1 MVKEKTMSDEK
12 KTEQVHDEEIEVIEP
27 EVTETVNE
35 EQHEEHGKKHK
46 HKDKVK
52 ELEESIKILEAEKVA
67 LKNDYF
73 KAYADAQNIKKRNQ
87 AEHEN
92 MKKYRIQSF
101 AVDILPAIDNLERS
115 IAAMEDKESP
125 LAKGI
130 IMTYNQLLN
139 SLKKE
144 GVEEIDALNKHFDG
158 NFHQAL
164 MAEVVEGVEANTVIE
179 VLQKGYILKDRLL
192 RPALVKVSE

>member
-1 MVKEKTMSDEK
+1 MSEEK
-12 KTEQVHDEEIEVIEP
+12 KTDATSAEEIEVIEP
-27 EVTETVNE
+27 ELVE
-35 EQHEEHGKKHK
+35 EHEEHHVEHGKKHK
-46 HKDKVK
+46 SKDKEKIK

-87 AEHEN
+87 DEHDR
-92 MKKYRIQSF
+92 MKKYRLQSF

-115 IAAMEDKESP
+115 IAAIEDKESP

-130 IMTYNQLLN
+130 IMTYNQLMT

-164 MAEVVEGVEANTVIE
+164 MAEAVEGVESNTVLE
-179 VLQKGYILKDRLL
+179 VLQKGYVLKDRLL

>member
-1 MVKEKTMSDEK
+1 MDIEKEIQEPLIEEVEHHDATLVHDEK
-12 KTEQVHDEEIEVIEP
+12 K
-27 EVTETVNE
+27 
-35 EQHEEHGKKHK
+35 K
-46 HKDKVK
+46 HKDKHLEK
-52 ELEESIKILEAEKVA
+52 IHKLEGKIEELETLNKKLQ
-67 LKNDYF
+67 NDYYL
-73 KAYADAQNIKKRNQ
+73 AYADAQNIKKRNQ
-87 AEHEN
+87 AEHES

-115 IAAMEDKESP
+115 VLAMEDKDSL

-130 IMTYNQLLN
+130 LITYNQLIN

-144 GVEEIDALNKHFDG
+144 GVEEIDALNKVFDG

-164 MAEVVEGVEANTVIE
+164 MAEKVEGVAPNTVIE
-179 VLQKGYILKDRLL
+179 ILQKGYILKDRLL

>member
-1 MVKEKTMSDEK
+1 MSEEK
-12 KTEQVHDEEIEVIEP
+12 KTADLTEEEVEVIEP
-27 EVTETVNE
+27 EVVE
-35 EQHEEHGKKHK
+35 EVAEEHKEHKKKHK
-46 HKDKVK
+46 NKDKEKIK
-52 ELEESIKILEAEKVA
+52 ELEESIEILEAEKVA

-87 AEHEN
+87 DEHDR

-115 IAAMEDKESP
+115 IAAIEDKESP

-130 IMTYNQLLN
+130 IMTYNQLMT

-144 GVEEIDALNKHFDG
+144 GVEEIEALDKHFDG

-164 MAEVVEGVEANTVIE
+164 MAEAVEGVESNTVIE
-179 VLQKGYILKDRLL
+179 VLQKGYVLKDRLL

>member
-1 MVKEKTMSDEK
+1 MSDEK

-130 IMTYNQLLN
+130 IMTYNQLLS

>member
-1 MVKEKTMSDEK
+1 MSDEK

>member
-1 MVKEKTMSDEK
+1 MSEEK
-12 KTEQVHDEEIEVIEP
+12 KTQESTAEEVEVIEP
-27 EVTETVNE
+27 ELVEDV
-35 EQHEEHGKKHK
+35 EEHHDEHKKKHK
-46 HKDKVK
+46 HKDKIK
-52 ELEESIKILEAEKVA
+52 ELEESIQILEAEKVA

-115 IAAMEDKESP
+115 IAAIEDKESP

-130 IMTYNQLLN
+130 IMTYNQLMS

-179 VLQKGYILKDRLL
+179 VLQKGYVLKDRLL

>member
-1 MVKEKTMSDEK
+1 MSKENKDVIEETEISEEVAHETPVHEK
-12 KTEQVHDEEIEVIEP
+12 K
-27 EVTETVNE
+27 
-35 EQHEEHGKKHK
+35 K
-46 HKDKVK
+46 HKDKSADK
-52 ELEESIKILEAEKVA
+52 IKKLEEKIEELETEKMI
-67 LKNDYF
+67 LKNDFF

-87 AEHEN
+87 AEHDSL
-92 MKKYRIQSF
+92 KKYRIQSF

-115 IAAMEDKESP
+115 IAAIEDKESS

-130 IMTYNQLLN
+130 IMTYNQLMA

-144 GVEEIDALNKHFDG
+144 GVEEVDALGKVFDA

-164 MAEVVEGVEANTVIE
+164 MAEEVEGIEANQVIE

>member
-1 MVKEKTMSDEK
+1 MNKEDIKSEEIVSEDVHEEAHEEK
-12 KTEQVHDEEIEVIEP
+12 KKQ
-27 EVTETVNE
+27 
-35 EQHEEHGKKHK
+35 
-46 HKDKVK
+46 HKDKH
-52 ELEESIKILEAEKVA
+52 LEKIHKLEQKIEDLEAEKIA

-87 AEHEN
+87 QEHEN
-92 MKKYRIQSF
+92 MKKYRLQSF

-115 IAAMEDKESP
+115 LLAIEDKESP

-130 IMTYNQLLN
+130 IMTYNQLID

-164 MAEVVEGVEANTVIE
+164 MAEKVEGVESNLVIE

>member
-1 MVKEKTMSDEK
+1 MSEEK
-12 KTEQVHDEEIEVIEP
+12 KTQESTVEEVEVIEP
-27 EVTETVNE
+27 ELVEDVE
-35 EQHEEHGKKHK
+35 EHHEEHKKKHK

-52 ELEESIKILEAEKVA
+52 ELEESIQILEAEKVA

-115 IAAMEDKESP
+115 IAAIEDKESP

-130 IMTYNQLLN
+130 IMTYNQLMS

-179 VLQKGYILKDRLL
+179 VLQKGYVLKDRLL